1 MGSATAQV
9 VNYKN
14 MARFTA
20 RWAQLCM
27 YRAFAQW
34 RAVSDYSSEQMEQL
48 FERPNVQAILARV
61 KMYALQAAWE
71 RWRENYDMNA
81 GIRRRQEERIAED
94 ERSKIE
100 NEELKKTIEKLKEE
114 ILELKRQRMHDVKRN
129 AEKEDLAR
137 AEIDSLMRVQEKLQE
152 AEKSALA
159 GFENE
164 RKRYEREILELQNEF
179 DRAEKA
185 HKEGP
190 SRQGYGV
197 AGSCGKGAQGGP
209 LTTGDRAE
217 KAHKEG
223 LEKEREAAEE
233 RLHDALSNS
242 EGQVANMVKELDKK
256 LAAIERLRTTQGQ
269 HKVRRLQS
277 SLVLATFAAWFH
289 RSRRKNKQGL
299 LISMMLKRAEHRWVD
314 AMLEHWWQMAKFH
327 KTVSNR
333 IQRFQAHCRR
343 GVLKDTLDTWV
354 AFCTG
359 MFNERKGER
368 AAKLLEAQLNGRAE
382 KCMRGIYTRRVV
394 LSLWYRA
401 RDRKRSVR
409 RQRHISRI
417 LQWHKVLVAF
427 RVFRSALNYRR
438 ETCLY
443 KDFTLVKF
451 RKRAEV
457 WAKAATMEWLA
468 KYAAGRCLRRSRLG
482 MLRARSTRRTLQ
494 RALLGW
500 EDGAHQLKAEKE
512 EALLKCLAMAEE
524 EERRRQEEQAAEL
537 QEERDGA
544 RGNLLYGRY
553 WARQTRRTFR
563 ELQRHLACVHYEQHQ
578 AARMKR
584 KKLVMLLWLW
594 TDVISS
600 RRGKRLLQK
609 TSLQRYWNRRRW
621 QMRWD
626 VTKQWRQSIVW
637 KRARQEKLA
646 RALAALAKRVQRGAL
661 EAWLGFLREIQMVE
675 EMKLERAMKFRHDK
689 VMRFKRRMLAGWK
702 VVRMEEKQ
710 EKEHNDAM
718 VFERGQRIIRRL
730 HRMFVYD
737 YWHHWKAMKMTWIFR
752 RNALENAIG
761 KIKRYVMKRCF
772 YLWVLRKNFKMQIK
786 LRMAKAV
793 RIIQRQKS
801 AAYLRVWNAYVGHQ
815 PAACAAQHTC
825 S

>member
-1 MGSATAQV
+1 
-9 VNYKN
+9 
-14 MARFTA
+14 MA
-20 RWAQLCM
+20 
-27 YRAFAQW
+27 
-34 RAVSDYSSEQMEQL
+34 
-48 FERPNVQAILARV
+48 
-61 KMYALQAAWE
+61 
-71 RWRENYDMNA
+71 
-81 GIRRRQEERIAED
+81 GGG
-94 ERSKIE
+94 
-100 NEELKKTIEKLKEE
+100 
-114 ILELKRQRMHDVKRN
+114 
-129 AEKEDLAR
+129 AR
-137 AEIDSLMRVQEKLQE
+137 ATD
-152 AEKSALA
+152 
-159 GFENE
+159 
-164 RKRYEREILELQNEF
+164 
-179 DRAEKA
+179 
-185 HKEGP
+185 
-190 SRQGYGV
+190 
-197 AGSCGKGAQGGP
+197 
-209 LTTGDRAE
+209 
-217 KAHKEG
+217 
-223 LEKEREAAEE
+223 
-233 RLHDALSNS
+233 
-242 EGQVANMVKELDKK
+242 
-256 LAAIERLRTTQGQ
+256 
-269 HKVRRLQS
+269 VR
-277 SLVLATFAAWFH
+277 
-289 RSRRKNKQGL
+289 
-299 LISMMLKRAEHRWVD
+299 
-314 AMLEHWWQMAKFH
+314 
-327 KTVSNR
+327 
-333 IQRFQAHCRR
+333 
-343 GVLKDTLDTWV
+343 
-354 AFCTG
+354 
-359 MFNERKGER
+359 
-368 AAKLLEAQLNGRAE
+368 
-382 KCMRGIYTRRVV
+382 
-394 LSLWYRA
+394 
-401 RDRKRSVR
+401 
-409 RQRHISRI
+409 
-417 LQWHKVLVAF
+417 HKVLVAF

-609 TSLQRYWNRRRW
+609 
-621 QMRWD
+621 
-626 VTKQWRQSIVW
+626 
-637 KRARQEKLA
+637 EKLA

-786 LRMAKAV
+786 L
-793 RIIQRQKS
+793 
-801 AAYLRVWNAYVGHQ
+801 
-815 PAACAAQHTC
+815 
-825 S
+825 